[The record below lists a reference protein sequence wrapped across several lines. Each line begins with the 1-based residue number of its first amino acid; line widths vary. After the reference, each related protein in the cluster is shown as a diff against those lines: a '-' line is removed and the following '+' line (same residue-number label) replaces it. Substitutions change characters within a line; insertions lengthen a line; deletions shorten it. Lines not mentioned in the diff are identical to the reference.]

1 MKTLNEEQIKELL
14 KKEGL
19 NNEVIGSIN
28 FAELEETVLS
38 CTTTEEALKKLAEKY
53 PEIDQQ
59 SFDECYKYV
68 KEELDKQLYANNSDS
83 EEVVDLEDDDLE
95 SVAGGSVGSFFKK
108 HWPAIVTFVGV
119 SALAYFGMKKFGGT
133 KAAAGG
139 TEAAAEGGEA
149 AEAGK
154 AAEAAKTPS
163 MGKNIAGGLG
173 YMALGVVPQMLT
185 ASGD

>member
-1 MKTLNEEQIKELL
+1 MKTLNEEQMKELL

-38 CTTTEEALKKLAEKY
+38 CTTIEEALKKLGEKY
-53 PEIDQQ
+53 PEIYQKT
-59 SFDECYKYV
+59 FDECYKYV

-139 TEAAAEGGEA
+139 TEAAAGEA

-163 MGKNIAGGLG
+163 MGKNIAAGMGF
-173 YMALGVVPQMLT
+173 MALGVVPQMLT
-185 ASGD
+185 SD